1 MLNTKD
7 IKTGGGGTPKTLQP
21 GNAIVKINEVT
32 YEDYT
37 FKPGG
42 LQVILHCESEDL
54 GSDFEGFFIDKN
66 NESLGRHKGQV
77 GKVRSAEYAY
87 ADGVTKSGIQVSRDS
102 DILKLMKNL
111 CIETGCL
118 DWLEGQNNKHD
129 TIQSLLSAFNR
140 DKPFKDKYLKVCL
153 AAKEYMN
160 KQGYPAYDLFLPK
173 ANKNGFAFESANKSS
188 SKVLV
193 FNEAEHIRKKAP
205 AENLDNFSSA
215 DEATTSGFKI

>member
-21 GNAIVKINEVT
+21 GNAVIKINDVT

-42 LQVILHCESEDL
+42 LQIILHCESEDL

-77 GKVRSAEYAY
+77 GKVRAAEYAY

-102 DILKLMKNL
+102 DILKLLKNL
-111 CIETGCL
+111 CVETDCAAWL
-118 DWLEGQNNKHD
+118 DAQNNKHE
-129 TIQSLLSAFNR
+129 TIQSLLTAFNAE
-140 DKPFKDKYLKVCL
+140 KPFKDKFLRVCL

-160 KQGYPAYDLFLPK
+160 KQGYPAYDLFFPK
-173 ANKNGFAFESANKSS
+173 ASKSGFAFESAAKKT

-193 FNEAEHIRKKAP
+193 FNEADHVRKKAP
-205 AENLDNFSSA
+205 AENVDQFGST